1 MKAQLINVRFPLLKA
16 VTQKHLSPS
25 PILLSALLEIT
36 QDSLAEKV
44 DFFFPSLSNILTK
57 QHAVD
62 NFCH

>member
-44 DFFFPSLSNILTK
+44 DFFFSFPL
-57 QHAVD
+57 
-62 NFCH
+62 